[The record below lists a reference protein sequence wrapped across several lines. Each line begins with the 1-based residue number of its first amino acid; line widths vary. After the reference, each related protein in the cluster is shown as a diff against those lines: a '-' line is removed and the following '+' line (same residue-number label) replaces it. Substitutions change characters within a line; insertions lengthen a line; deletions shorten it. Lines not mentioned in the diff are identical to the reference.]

1 MIERP
6 DSEILINYLSFTRAI
21 LFKVCLLKRD
31 IPTSLDITKCTQL
44 QFVDVWRCSLI
55 NVAAFLFGC
64 CLTPHSG
71 IFAQMETPL
80 VRARASKLRWPKLG
94 NYDL

>member
-55 NVAAFLFGC
+55 NVAAFFVWLLFN
-64 CLTPHSG
+64 
-71 IFAQMETPL
+71 APL
-80 VRARASKLRWPKLG
+80 RNIRSNGDAISAGKGFKIKVA
-94 NYDL
+94 